1 MSRTK
6 RRDPGG
12 CWMRSPR
19 HKRARVQAACLAD
32 PEIAGTVKLVKRT
45 VKQPPDAWDDLF
57 VSHWRGQEWAR
68 RPNAIR

>member
-19 HKRARVQAACLAD
+19 HKRARVQAAAVAD
-32 PEIAGTVKLVKRT
+32 PELEGIVRGV
-45 VKQPPDAWDDLF
+45 VKQPPDAWDDLL
-57 VSHWRGQEWAR
+57 VSQWRGQEWAR